1 MNYPR
6 ASKDLEKISES
17 KLWLNPKA
25 AADSTACFFFKEI
38 FEGTCKASLKR
49 YSDAF
54 ADQEQNPMGIP

>member
-25 AADSTACFFFKEI
+25 AADSTACFF
-38 FEGTCKASLKR
+38 LKR
-49 YSDAF
+49 FSRVPARL
-54 ADQEQNPMGIP
+54 P